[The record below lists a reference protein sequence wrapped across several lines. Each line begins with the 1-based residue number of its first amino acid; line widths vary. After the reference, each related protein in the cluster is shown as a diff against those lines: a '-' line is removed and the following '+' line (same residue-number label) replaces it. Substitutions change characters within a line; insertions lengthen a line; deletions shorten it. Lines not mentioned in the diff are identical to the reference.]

1 MNLPPRQLE
10 RPWCAFVVVSIY
22 YTNALALLLGLFLS
36 QIPIS
41 AGETDP
47 YTSRD
52 IDIDDSL
59 PVLDQK
65 VNQALDHIAAN
76 WSQDCEERAFIFA
89 VYRKLGGRHWV
100 DKIERWAMFAS
111 DVDKLPTNRS
121 ESVFAD
127 APLLRS
133 SAARLGNFSRTI
145 NVGGTYISTDK
156 LGHFFS
162 QGRKFY
168 TRFQRLGTVEK
179 AATLTA
185 RWEGLIWGQLLS
197 GIYSNADLVANYE
210 GFRFY
215 QSLFNDNV
223 VSGQKAIFQ
232 CNSGTPVRQRDFTWT
247 DHVNDYWDEMLN
259 PSQYRA
265 VLVPAIERRILRLC
279 SDYARRP
286 ERYEVHSVHAL
297 SERYRPVGMRVSN
310 LPPIAQYLDQN
321 CATLQNA
328 VTTGEDLD

>member
-10 RPWCAFVVVSIY
+10 GRRSAFVVVSI
-22 YTNALALLLGLFLS
+22 NQMKALALLLGLFLS
-36 QIPIS
+36 PMPIDG
-41 AGETDP
+41 GETDP

-59 PVLDQK
+59 AALDKKVNHALDQ
-65 VNQALDHIAAN
+65 IAAN
-76 WSQDCEERAFIFA
+76 WSQQCKERAFIFS
-89 VYRKLGGRHWV
+89 VYRELGGRHWV

-127 APLLRS
+127 APFLLS
-133 SAARLGNFSRTI
+133 SPARLGNFSRTI

-210 GFRFY
+210 GFLFY

-223 VSGQKAIFQ
+223 VSGKKAIFQ
-232 CNSGTPVRQRDFTWT
+232 CNSGTLVRQRDFTWA
-247 DHVNDYWDEMLN
+247 DHVNEFWDEMLN
-259 PSQYRA
+259 SSQYRA
-265 VLVPAIERRILRLC
+265 VLVPAIERRMLRLC

-286 ERYEVHSVHAL
+286 ERYEVHKEHTL
-297 SERYRPVGMRVSN
+297 NERYRPVGMRPSN
-310 LPPIAQYLDQN
+310 LPPIAQYLSQN
-321 CATLQNA
+321 CASL
-328 VTTGEDLD
+328 